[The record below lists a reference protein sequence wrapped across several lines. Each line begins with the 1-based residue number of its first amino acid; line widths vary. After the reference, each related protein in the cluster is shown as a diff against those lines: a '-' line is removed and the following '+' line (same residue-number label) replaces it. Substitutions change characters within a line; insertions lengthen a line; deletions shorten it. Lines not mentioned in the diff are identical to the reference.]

1 MSKEFREKFD
11 AKRVRTGTKKQ
22 PKYKKGGRQVSL
34 VEIKTAIASQKKAL
48 KKAKRQIAALR
59 RKVKQVSNS
68 NGTSDSNPEDDAGK
82 SLGGR
87 EEKDW
92 KKKKNKSK
100 KWLIGRSYLT
110 MILTLIY
117 DLAWSVRKQERVIR
131 ICDFTTT
138 YKRDCSSR
146 TILANS
152 HIEPV
157 HHERI

>member
-68 NGTSDSNPEDDAGK
+68 NDTSDSNPEDAGEDK
-82 SLGGR
+82 VIFTKA
-87 EEKDW
+87 E
-92 KKKKNKSK
+92 N
-100 KWLIGRSYLT
+100 IGDGIRFKLT
-110 MILTLIY
+110 KLSI
-117 DLAWSVRKQERVIR
+117 
-131 ICDFTTT
+131 
-138 YKRDCSSR
+138 
-146 TILANS
+146 
-152 HIEPV
+152 
-157 HHERI
+157 